1 MHTRIRTN
9 TNRYQNMKQGNDSW
23 DFPHAFYLD
32 AADTDGGIRVGTA
45 ENGFGPSEVTCAHV
59 KWTDCTGSQP
69 KCPDGYVGT
78 GEKDHFNVYDTDGTK
93 HGFCAVPWHAHYRCC
108 ETPSSEIGTA
118 KYGYVDTV
126 IAANVIRICGHD
138 TILRTGL
145 VTEIEPTPC
154 EAALA
159 VAEERRRRHPLFLWD
174 DPDAGRLLDW
184 PS

>member
-1 MHTRIRTN
+1 MCSCQVECV
-9 TNRYQNMKQGNDSW
+9 YVD
-23 DFPHAFYLD
+23 LD
-32 AADTDGGIRVGTA
+32 HSLFITSKSTHSRSTPKTG
-45 ENGFGPSEVTCAHV
+45 
-59 KWTDCTGSQP
+59 TGSQP

-93 HGFCAVPWHAHYRCC
+93 HDFCVVPWHAHYRCC

-118 KYGYVDTV
+118 KYGYVDTI

-159 VAEERRRRHPLFLWD
+159 LAEERRRRHPLFLWN

-184 PS
+184 PI